1 MSENTRD
8 GERHPVEFIEYPPCS
23 TCKKARAWLEE
34 HGVEFVSRHIVEHRP
49 EAGELRAWSKLGGIP
64 VRKLFNTSGR
74 LYRER
79 GVKALLDAGMSD
91 DEAIE
96 LLASDGMM
104 VKRPIVV
111 GANFV
116 LVGFREDA
124 WAEKLA

>member
-1 MSENTRD
+1 MSEKTKD
-8 GERHPVEFIEYPPCS
+8 GERYPVEFIEYPPCS

-34 HGVEFVSRHIVEHRP
+34 HGVEFVSRHIVEYRP

-111 GANFV
+111 GVNFV